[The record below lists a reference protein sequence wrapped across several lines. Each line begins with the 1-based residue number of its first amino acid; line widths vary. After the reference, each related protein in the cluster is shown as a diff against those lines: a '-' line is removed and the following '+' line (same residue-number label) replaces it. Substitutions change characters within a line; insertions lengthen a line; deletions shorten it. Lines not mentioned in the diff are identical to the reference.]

1 MQSTETW
8 GRPAL
13 RVWTLTQRFQKF
25 VVVGAIGLV
34 VNQGM
39 LYVLVSMANLA
50 LAIASPISIV
60 ISMMVT
66 FTLNELWTWHDR
78 GRGRVLQRAMMYGT
92 INSGGLLINA
102 GVLLY
107 LHSHGFHYLLANLV
121 GAGLAAIWN
130 FGLNNMITWR
140 K

>member
-1 MQSTETW
+1 MQSTESWT
-8 GRPAL
+8 RPAL

-39 LYVLVSMANLA
+39 LYLLVSMTDVALA
-50 LAIASPISIV
+50 LASPVSIV
-60 ISMMVT
+60 ISMIVT

-78 GRGRVLQRAMMYGT
+78 GHGRVGQRAVMYGT

-102 GVLLY
+102 GILLF
-107 LHSHGFHYLLANLV
+107 LHGHGIHYLLANLV

>member
-1 MQSTETW
+1 MLSTETW
-8 GRPAL
+8 VRPVW

-25 VVVGAIGLV
+25 VVVGAVGLV

-39 LYVLVSMANLA
+39 LYLLVSMTNLA
-50 LAIASPISIV
+50 LALASPISIV
-60 ISMMVT
+60 ISMIVT

-78 GRGRVLQRAMMYGT
+78 GRGRVVQRAMMYGT

-102 GVLLY
+102 GVLLA
-107 LHSHGFHYLLANLV
+107 LHNQGFHYLLANLV

-130 FGLNNMITWR
+130 FGLNNLITWR